1 MASYTIAPAWS
12 CHAKPANFSFEEAA
26 NFLGNYETA
35 YHVVVHCAEAKGQ
48 LTSKGNFVV
57 FKSIKKRQQIF
68 MSISALVSKM
78 GQIKKIKAFY
88 YNG

>member
-48 LTSKGNFVV
+48 LIWIEKNWV
-57 FKSIKKRQQIF
+57 FKSTQKANKYLS
-68 MSISALVSKM
+68 SISALASKM
-78 GQIKKIKAFY
+78 GEIEKIEALFY
-88 YNG
+88 IW

>member
-26 NFLGNYETA
+26 NYLGNYETA

-48 LTSKGNFVV
+48 LISKGNFGV
-57 FKSIKKRQQIF
+57 FKSTKKSTIYLLKNICP
-68 MSISALVSKM
+68 SL
-78 GQIKKIKAFY
+78 
-88 YNG
+88 